1 MNLRR
6 PTVIDQAQWVL
17 GVAVTA
23 LGAAVWGPR
32 GAVATGV
39 GAALAIGNLWAI
51 RRLGAR
57 AVLRAAS
64 NGSVSQ
70 VGTLVT
76 ALVLKMTALFALVWL
91 AIRVFHLPVVPF
103 ALGISVLVVAILV
116 AGPALAAESSADVS
130 QEVDSDRGVNLAA
143 VRVGSD
149 GGAAPMGEAAGAA
162 HE

>member
-1 MNLRR
+1 
-6 PTVIDQAQWVL
+6 
-17 GVAVTA
+17 
-23 LGAAVWGPR
+23 
-32 GAVATGV
+32 
-39 GAALAIGNLWAI
+39 
-51 RRLGAR
+51 
-57 AVLRAAS
+57 
-64 NGSVSQ
+64 
-70 VGTLVT
+70 LVT

-130 QEVDSDRGVNLAA
+130 QEVDSDRGPSLPA

-162 HE
+162 HK